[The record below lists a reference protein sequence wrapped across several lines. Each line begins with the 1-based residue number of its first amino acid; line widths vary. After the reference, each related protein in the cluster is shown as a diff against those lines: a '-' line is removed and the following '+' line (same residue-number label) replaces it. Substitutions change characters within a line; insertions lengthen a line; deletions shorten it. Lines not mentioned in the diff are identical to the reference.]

1 MGLVETLSGIEQTLL
16 QVGPMVSV
24 ILIVLGG
31 LAYGLAQTQPSD
43 QRGKYITSAYALIIG
58 GIVVAAIT
66 GAATLIAS
74 NSANLLT

>member
-1 MGLVETLSGIEQTLL
+1 MGLVDSLTGVEGTLL
-16 QVGPMVSV
+16 TIGPIISV

-31 LAYGLAQTQPSD
+31 LSYGLAQAQPSD
-43 QRGKYITSAYALIIG
+43 QRGKYITTAYALLAG

-74 NSANLLT
+74 SSANLLK